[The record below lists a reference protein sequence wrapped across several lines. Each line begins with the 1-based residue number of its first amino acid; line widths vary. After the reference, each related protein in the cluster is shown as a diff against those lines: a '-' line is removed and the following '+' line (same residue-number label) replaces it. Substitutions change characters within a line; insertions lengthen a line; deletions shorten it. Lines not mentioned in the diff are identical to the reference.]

1 MDVFLPYRR
10 FFAVSA
16 TSTVCLL
23 VVCAGLVCG
32 LIPGIYLVGRLAFAP
47 LIVFKDGVGP
57 VAGIKK
63 SLNLLYGRNAWLMFV
78 SLFICGVIGYVA
90 GVLSCGILTFV
101 TAALPWCALGIAYSY
116 LCPYASAG
124 SPPASPSESTNKIL
138 QVRDLEVSFGPVKI
152 LRGVSFDL
160 EAGQTLGIV
169 GESGCGKS
177 MTGFAIMGMLQ
188 SSGKI
193 TAGSIKFEGRELT
206 TLQPKDWL
214 SIRGKEIALVMQDPF
229 TSLNPMMRV
238 GDQIAEALR
247 IHQGFEGESA
257 WSRSVQLLEDVGV
270 PIPAASA
277 RKFPHQLSGGQR
289 QRVVI
294 AIAFAC
300 KPKVL
305 IADEPTTAL
314 DVTLQAQILRLIRD
328 MQEKEK
334 TAVMLISHDVGVIGS
349 LASRVAVFY
358 AGRVVE
364 MGPAEAVLRRPVHPY
379 TQALLKALPKVGVKT
394 LESIGGQPPRFDNLP
409 KGCAFAP
416 RCPVRDAR
424 AEEDPSLFEAEPGH
438 YAACWRVLGPAPLG
452 EMARKNA
459 E

>member
-1 MDVFLPYRR
+1 M
-10 FFAVSA
+10 
-16 TSTVCLL
+16 
-23 VVCAGLVCG
+23 
-32 LIPGIYLVGRLAFAP
+32 
-47 LIVFKDGVGP
+47 
-57 VAGIKK
+57 
-63 SLNLLYGRNAWLMFV
+63 NA
-78 SLFICGVIGYVA
+78 S
-90 GVLSCGILTFV
+90 SKTILEV
-101 TAALPWCALGIAYSY
+101 H
-116 LCPYASAG
+116 
-124 SPPASPSESTNKIL
+124 
-138 QVRDLEVSFGPVKI
+138 DLEVSFGPVKI

-188 SSGKI
+188 SPGKV
-193 TAGSIKFEGRELT
+193 TNGSIKLEGRELT
-206 TLQPKDWL
+206 TIQPRDWL
-214 SIRGKEIALVMQDPF
+214 KIRGKEIALVMQDPF
-229 TSLNPMMRV
+229 TSLNPMMRI
-238 GDQIAEALR
+238 GAQIAEALR
-247 IHQGFEGESA
+247 IHQGLSGREA
-257 WSRSVQLLEDVGV
+257 WNRSVQLLEDVGV
-270 PIPAASA
+270 PIPASSA

-328 MQEKEK
+328 MQKKEG

-349 LASRVAVFY
+349 LASRIAVFY

-364 MGPAEAVLRRPVHPY
+364 LGPAEAVLRHPVHPY
-379 TQALLKALPKVGVKT
+379 TQALLNALPKVGVKT

-416 RCPVRDAR
+416 RCPVRDPR
-424 AEEDPSLFEAEPGH
+424 SDQDPTLFESEPKH
-438 YAACWRVLGPAPLG
+438 FAACWRVLGPAAS
-452 EMARKNA
+452 EMIARDNLR
-459 E
+459 